1 MGLHNRVSNR
11 ILKEKLHSSPQDRTT
26 VSFYKYVRI
35 DDPVSWRDQLYLD
48 LSSLETLGRIY
59 IAKEGVNA
67 QISIPSTRMDDL
79 RNYLDS
85 TEFLQGVRLNIAIE
99 DNGRS
104 FFKLKILVRK
114 KIVADGLDDE
124 SFDATKSGPHLDARE
139 FNRLADDPNTI
150 IVDMRNH
157 YESEVGHFKN
167 ALLPDVDTF
176 REELAVVED
185 LLASEKDKTILMYCT
200 GGIRCEKASAWVKHK
215 GFRDVYQLHG
225 GIIEYTRQV
234 KAQGLEN
241 KFIGKNFVFDE
252 RLGERITDDIIS
264 VCHQCGAPCDDHTN
278 CRNDGCHLLFI
289 QCRKCAENYNH
300 CCSEACMNVI
310 QLPEEQQREL
320 RRGINK
326 GRQVYRKGRSEKI
339 IHKTP
344 KS

>member
-1 MGLHNRVSNR
+1 MGLHNRVNNR
-11 ILKEKLHSSPQDRTT
+11 ILKEKLHSAPQDRTT

-35 DDPVSWRDQLYLD
+35 DDPASWRDQLYLG
-48 LSSLETLGRIY
+48 LNNLEVLGRVY
-59 IAKEGVNA
+59 IATEGVNA
-67 QISIPSTRMDDL
+67 QISVPSSRTEDL
-79 RNYLDS
+79 RTYLDS
-85 TEFLQGVRLNIAIE
+85 TEILRKVRLNIAIE

-114 KIVADGLDDE
+114 KIVADGLEDE
-124 SFDATKSGPHLDARE
+124 SFDVTKTGPHVDARE
-139 FNRLADDPNTI
+139 FNRIADDPNTI

-157 YESEVGHFKN
+157 YESEVGHFRN

-185 LLASEKDKTILMYCT
+185 LLANQKDKTILMYCT

-215 GFRDVYQLHG
+215 GFRDVYQLQG
-225 GIIEYTRQV
+225 GIIAYTRQV
-234 KAQGLEN
+234 KAEGLEN
-241 KFIGKNFVFDE
+241 KFVGKNFVFDE

-289 QCRKCAENYNH
+289 QCRACAEKYER
-300 CCSEACMNVI
+300 CCSEDCMNVI
-310 QLPEEQQREL
+310 RLPEEQQREL

-339 IHKTP
+339 IHKT
-344 KS
+344 SNA